1 MTRWAAFLR
10 GINLGS
16 RRLTMDELCR
26 HVEAL
31 GFDDVATF
39 IASGNVVFDAPGRPD
54 TLERRVE
61 DHLSR
66 ALGFP
71 CETFVR
77 SFGKLE
83 MITAEPDIDTHKADG
98 FNPHVLF
105 LKGELGAEGRGELQA
120 LEGPDDAF
128 LVLEREVLWFRR
140 GRLSDST
147 ITDRHLGRAL
157 GARGYTARNLNTVQR
172 MLAKFG

>member
-1 MTRWAAFLR
+1 VTRWAAFLR

-16 RRLTMDELCR
+16 RRLTMEELR
-26 HVEAL
+26 GHVEAL
-31 GFDDVATF
+31 GFEDVATF

-54 TLERRVE
+54 TLERRLE

-66 ALGFP
+66 VLDFP

-77 SFGKLE
+77 SLTRLAE
-83 MITAEPDIDTHKADG
+83 VTAEPDIDARKADG

-105 LKGELGAEGRGELQA
+105 LKGALGTEGRKELQA
-120 LEGPDDAF
+120 LEGHDDAF

-157 GARGYTARNLNTVQR
+157 GARDYTARNLNTVQR

>member
-1 MTRWAAFLR
+1 VTRWAAFLR

-16 RRLTMDELCR
+16 RRLTMAELR
-26 HVEAL
+26 GHVEAL
-31 GFDDVATF
+31 GFDDVSTF
-39 IASGNVVFDAPGRPD
+39 IASGNVVFDAPGRAD
-54 TLERRVE
+54 ALEQRLE
-61 DHLSR
+61 EHLSR
-66 ALGFP
+66 ALGFS

-77 SFGKLE
+77 SLIRLAE
-83 MITAEPDIDTHKADG
+83 VMAEPDIDARKADG

-105 LKGELGAEGRGELQA
+105 LKGALGAKGRKELQA
-120 LEGPDDAF
+120 LEGHDDAF

-147 ITDRHLGRAL
+147 ITDRHLGLVL

-172 MLAKFG
+172 MLAKCG